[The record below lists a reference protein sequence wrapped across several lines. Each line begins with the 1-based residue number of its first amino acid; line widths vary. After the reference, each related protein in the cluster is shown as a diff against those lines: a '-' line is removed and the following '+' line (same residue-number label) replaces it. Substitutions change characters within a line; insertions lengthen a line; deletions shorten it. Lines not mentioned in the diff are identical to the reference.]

1 MYVNKDIYLFEFD
14 ISYSGQKT
22 LYPKNKLYEYFKAY
36 LLMAD
41 HIYLQAS
48 APMKIKEVYVLFQK
62 FEECFKMN
70 NIDKIPIVSF
80 VLSKDI
86 YSYSEYLDQ
95 RLRKLSKA
103 HINPKKNPEYNA
115 YNVNNAQEIVKSLD
129 QKIIYNN
136 NGLYFKRRDFSADML
151 FRRNVSY
158 LFKNDKFL
166 KKFNINDRL
175 QKELLK
181 YPNEMELF
189 QTFEL
194 GKILKT
200 DLKLHYHYKITE
212 LIRKMYY
219 KANQEAVRANS
230 SLVDKHFKLEYIYQF
245 YKLLSIE
252 KYIAKINSCEQIIN
266 LRANEYFKY
275 LKTIFFEAISETSLK
290 KLKDSFEWGK
300 YFNIIHYSYD
310 WLIPLAMF
318 ILLNG
323 IEAYISIATFALF
336 KDITKDILQNI
347 INRWLN
353 NIPEY
358 NEYKIYQAKKSL
370 LETIKNA

>member
-1 MYVNKDIYLFEFD
+1 MNKDIYLFEFD

-22 LYPKNKLYEYFKAY
+22 LYQKNKFYEYFKAY

-48 APMKIKEVYVLFQK
+48 APMKIKEVYILFQE

-151 FRRNVSY
+151 FRRNVSH
-158 LFKNDKFL
+158 LFKNDDFL
-166 KKFNINDRL
+166 KKFKINEKL

-200 DLKLHYHYKITE
+200 DLKLHHHYRITE

-219 KANQEAVRANS
+219 KANQEAVQANS

-245 YKLLSIE
+245 YKLLNVE
-252 KYIAKINSCEQIIN
+252 KYVAKI
-266 LRANEYFKY
+266 
-275 LKTIFFEAISETSLK
+275 
-290 KLKDSFEWGK
+290 DSQ
-300 YFNIIHYSYD
+300 
-310 WLIPLAMF
+310 P
-318 ILLNG
+318 
-323 IEAYISIATFALF
+323 
-336 KDITKDILQNI
+336 
-347 INRWLN
+347 
-353 NIPEY
+353 
-358 NEYKIYQAKKSL
+358 
-370 LETIKNA
+370 